1 MQKRDDHNKPM
12 EKNDWGKLW
21 GNLGM
26 RRILGLKLR
35 LLTALSVGKYHLGSV
50 AYAAYMYV

>member
-1 MQKRDDHNKPM
+1 MITINLLKKI
-12 EKNDWGKLW
+12 KWGKLW

-26 RRILGLKLR
+26 RRIVGLELR

-50 AYAAYMYV
+50 AYAACMYV